1 MLVQS
6 HVRLILIQII
16 FNLKKIEIYETEF
29 ACAVQSL
36 EQKAKMIDETVSL
49 LLFSGDFIR
58 PSSDA
63 EMVAKQKLASYELYC
78 KISKAKGVV
87 ELTAEEA
94 ALVKQAAAVLN
105 PSFAA

>member
-1 MLVQS
+1 MKLNL
-6 HVRLILIQII
+6 HVP
-16 FNLKKIEIYETEF
+16 FKAWNGEEIKERKGE
-29 ACAVQSL
+29 
-36 EQKAKMIDETVSL
+36 EEKAKMIDETVSL

-63 EMVAKQKLASYELYC
+63 EMVAKQKRASYELYC

-105 PSFAA
+105 PGGYGQIVELIEKK

>member
-1 MLVQS
+1 MKLNL
-6 HVRLILIQII
+6 HVP
-16 FNLKKIEIYETEF
+16 FKAWNGEEIKERKGE
-29 ACAVQSL
+29 
-36 EQKAKMIDETVSL
+36 EEKAKMIDETVSL

-63 EMVAKQKLASYELYC
+63 EMVAKLASYELYC

-105 PSFAA
+105 PGGYGQIVELIEKK

>member
-1 MLVQS
+1 MKLNL
-6 HVRLILIQII
+6 HVP
-16 FNLKKIEIYETEF
+16 FKAWNGEEIKERKGE
-29 ACAVQSL
+29 
-36 EQKAKMIDETVSL
+36 EEKAKMIDETVSL
-49 LLFSGDFIR
+49 LLFSEDFIR

-105 PSFAA
+105 PGGYGQIVELIEKK

>member
-1 MLVQS
+1 MKLNL
-6 HVRLILIQII
+6 HVP
-16 FNLKKIEIYETEF
+16 FKAWNGEEIKERKGMKRFVLGIVVICWIT
-29 ACAVQSL
+29 
-36 EQKAKMIDETVSL
+36 I
-49 LLFSGDFIR
+49 
-58 PSSDA
+58 DA

-105 PSFAA
+105 PGGYGQIVELIEKK

>member
-1 MLVQS
+1 MKLNL
-6 HVRLILIQII
+6 HVP
-16 FNLKKIEIYETEF
+16 FKAWNGEEIKERKGE
-29 ACAVQSL
+29 
-36 EQKAKMIDETVSL
+36 EEKAKMIDETVSL

-78 KISKAKGVV
+78 KISKAKGV
-87 ELTAEEA
+87 TAEEA

-105 PSFAA
+105 PGGYGQIVELIEKK

>member
-1 MLVQS
+1 MCRS
-6 HVRLILIQII
+6 KER
-16 FNLKKIEIYETEF
+16 KGEEE
-29 ACAVQSL
+29 
-36 EQKAKMIDETVSL
+36 KAKMIDETVSL

-63 EMVAKQKLASYELYC
+63 EMVTKQKLASYELYC

-105 PSFAA
+105 PGGYGQIVELIEKK

>member
-1 MLVQS
+1 MKLNL
-6 HVRLILIQII
+6 HVP
-16 FNLKKIEIYETEF
+16 FKAWNGEEIKERKGE
-29 ACAVQSL
+29 
-36 EQKAKMIDETVSL
+36 EEKAKMIDETVSL

-78 KISKAKGVV
+78 KIS
-87 ELTAEEA
+87 TAEEA

-105 PSFAA
+105 PGGYGQIVELIEKK

>member
-1 MLVQS
+1 MKLNL
-6 HVRLILIQII
+6 HVP
-16 FNLKKIEIYETEF
+16 FKAWNGEEIKERKGE
-29 ACAVQSL
+29 
-36 EQKAKMIDETVSL
+36 EEKAKMIDETVSL

-87 ELTAEEA
+87 ELPVPEPGTRSVHHPAIHA
-94 ALVKQAAAVLN
+94 KALQSGLSSS
-105 PSFAA
+105 P

>member
-1 MLVQS
+1 MKLNL
-6 HVRLILIQII
+6 HVP
-16 FNLKKIEIYETEF
+16 FKAWNGEEIKERKGE
-29 ACAVQSL
+29 
-36 EQKAKMIDETVSL
+36 EEKAKMIDETVSL

-94 ALVKQAAAVLN
+94 CIWLSRPLRVLQSGGYGQN
-105 PSFAA
+105 CRTDRKK